1 MKEESKNQ
9 LNDQIFQLDRSEN
22 NQYKFVMLK
31 MNDIIE
37 LEHTFNEINR
47 AFENQEISKEE
58 YKNLLAGLDVER
70 IVTMNAEELQR
81 KEELNKIINAA
92 INVVSAIA

>member
-1 MKEESKNQ
+1 
-9 LNDQIFQLDRSEN
+9 
-22 NQYKFVMLK
+22 
-31 MNDIIE
+31 MNDLIK